1 MVNKSFKNAV
11 LGSQPV
17 PSRLM
22 TTRLRTNPL
31 NTTVVLVY
39 APISAYDDE
48 HIEDFYKKQQDVT
61 DKVEKKNSL
70 IRYSDWKA
78 KVGKDA
84 QNDWED
90 FISASCNDTSS
101 DREIH
106 LLEFVSYNMMLS
118 SALGDHKA
126 SGR

>member
-1 MVNKSFKNAV
+1 M
-11 LGSQPV
+11 
-17 PSRLM
+17 
-22 TTRLRTNPL
+22 
-31 NTTVVLVY
+31 VLVY

-48 HIEDFYKKQQDVT
+48 HIEDFYKKQQDIT

-70 IRYSDWKA
+70 IRYGDWKA

-90 FISASCNDTSS
+90 FISASFNDTSS
-101 DREIH
+101 DRGIH
-106 LLEFVSYNMMLS
+106 LEFVSYNMMLS

-126 SGR
+126 S